1 MLSPAFIVALSAIAV
16 LLLASVRRIPEGQAY
31 TLRRFGHPSRVL
43 GAGFHFVMPL
53 VDRIGHKISLAG
65 NVIEFRASK
74 VASDSA
80 PCTEGCLY
88 YQVLD
93 AERADAVIDD
103 VEALLRRKTLNIIAQ
118 SPAAN
123 DSAQRDAHIKNELNS
138 ALRERGILVTRV
150 QLRG

>member
-1 MLSPAFIVALSAIAV
+1 MLSPASIMALGAFAV
-16 LLLASVRRIPEGQAY
+16 LILASVRRIPEGQAY

-43 GAGFHFVMPL
+43 GAGFHLIMPL
-53 VDRIGHKISLAG
+53 IDRIGHKISLAG
-65 NVIEFRASK
+65 NVIEFRAGK
-74 VASDSA
+74 TATDST
-80 PCTEGCLY
+80 PGTEGSLY

-103 VEALLRRKTLNIIAQ
+103 VEALLRRKTLNLIAQ

-138 ALRERGILVTRV
+138 ALRDRGILVTRV